1 MDIPSTSGFKRPN
14 PLNNNNNNNNKSNA
28 VIDSDNEMEDE
39 LRPSNTSGLDDLED
53 NDSGEDNE
61 SQSDETTFVVT
72 HELHEGLVHSI
83 S

>member
-1 MDIPSTSGFKRPN
+1 MDKPSTSGFKRPI
-14 PLNNNNNNNNKSNA
+14 PLNSNNNNNKKCNA
-28 VIDSDNEMEDE
+28 VIDSDNEMEDDFK
-39 LRPSNTSGLDDLED
+39 PSNTLEDLSD
-53 NDSGEDNE
+53 NDSGEDIE